1 MLKMKISYL
10 LLISFPYY
18 SPFGV
23 KGLEV
28 LTYVNNILWL
38 IRILN
43 LIALN
48 KMLTFFD
55 FLNIASCGLNI
66 LDSSLYLLL
75 KLKP

>member
-23 KGLEV
+23 NGLEV

-48 KMLTFFD
+48 KMLTFLTF
-55 FLNIASCGLNI
+55 
-66 LDSSLYLLL
+66 
-75 KLKP
+75 

>member
-23 KGLEV
+23 NGLEV

-48 KMLTFFD
+48 KMLTFLTFEYC
-55 FLNIASCGLNI
+55 FMWFKHS
-66 LDSSLYLLL
+66 
-75 KLKP
+75 